1 MINININ
8 EEEKRVYIDVS
19 GFISKKRQVV
29 F

>member
-19 GFISKKRQVV
+19 GFISKKEENYT
-29 F
+29 